1 MKNIIR
7 FIPNSI
13 TITRIIMTFIFL
25 YFIAEQFAYGRGNF
39 INLMVMF
46 LAICF
51 SDLLDGK
58 IARGTGSVSIIGA
71 KLDVF
76 ADLLYIILSYT
87 TLIIL
92 KMLSLWFLV
101 FVCLKFLEFV
111 ITSKFIKSYNRE
123 SNKAFVFDKV
133 GRLVSATFFIIPGIV
148 CIYKCFAV
156 YNSVYLINY
165 LLYTIFAAE
174 IYSSYLRIKSCF
186 MMVSLNNSK
195 CEN

>member
-25 YFIAEQFAYGRGNF
+25 YFVVEQFAYGRENF
-39 INLMVMF
+39 INLIVMF

-58 IARGTGSVSIIGA
+58 IARGTGAVSIIGA

-87 TLIIL
+87 VLIIL
-92 KMLSLWFLV
+92 KMLPLWFLV

-123 SNKAFVFDKV
+123 SNKAFVFDKI

-156 YNSVYLINY
+156 DNSVYLINC
-165 LLYTIFAAE
+165 LLYIIFAAG

-186 MMVSLNNSK
+186 MLLSLNNSK
-195 CEN
+195 YEN